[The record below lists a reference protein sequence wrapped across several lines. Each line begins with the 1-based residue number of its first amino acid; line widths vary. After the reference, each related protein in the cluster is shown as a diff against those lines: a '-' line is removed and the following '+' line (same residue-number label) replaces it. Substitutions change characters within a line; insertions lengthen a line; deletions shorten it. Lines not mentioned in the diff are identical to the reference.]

1 MRIVVW
7 RPFQAARNLL
17 YEWVTIAMPVL
28 ITPSIRACLLA
39 AVSLPRGT
47 DTASPARQGYGR
59 QSIALI

>member
-17 YEWVTIAMPVL
+17 YEWVTIAMRVF

-39 AVSLPRGT
+39 AV
-47 DTASPARQGYGR
+47 
-59 QSIALI
+59 